1 MCGQCWVSIELFCP
15 IRAER
20 PTTGMHMAPSP
31 PLAMHIQFKMHGSMS
46 NSCRRCIGVL
56 TQTRICSHSFLSQGR
71 IRQQQGQLRGFLEF
85 YSTLYR
91 DGKIYSGGDSVSGH
105 FVPKALSESEGDMQ
119 QQGSRGQLTEFTRD
133 LGVDERLEAGLVAEG
148 IVEPTPVQRVS
159 IPKILSGVN
168 AALQCYTGSG
178 KTLAY
183 LLPALTLAITKSEQ
197 EWSKVTRKN
206 RGEAGKVHCMIVVPS
221 RELAMQI
228 VRVAHAVLPPQA
240 KQSVQQCIGGANIHR
255 QRDALKLQKPIM
267 VVGTPGRLAELS
279 RDGSLQT
286 HHCGILIM
294 DEIDQLLA
302 PQFREEMVRI
312 TDHTG
317 KKCDGGRQTVVVS
330 ATMTARVLAMCS
342 PWCPNPE
349 KIFID
354 GAGNRVEPPKEENVV
369 PRSVLAETARVQGE
383 FPSRGWGD
391 PDEVFPEGI
400 PITTSSAGGYG
411 GRASTPSIAPNLA
424 HVYVSSPPQHKVDAL
439 RRSLHAVDAQRALVF
454 MNFQHRLKE
463 TEAKLK
469 AKKISAASLHGEMTK
484 TERKNA
490 LDAFRRGKLRVLLV
504 SDVAA
509 RGLDIP
515 ECDAVVNL
523 ELPSDPSHYAH
534 RAGRT
539 GRAGRDGVVISLV
552 TDRERFVMKKFSDTL
567 GITID
572 QVENKFGTMLPV
584 RNE

>member
-1 MCGQCWVSIELFCP
+1 
-15 IRAER
+15 
-20 PTTGMHMAPSP
+20 MHVRMG
-31 PLAMHIQFKMHGSMS
+31 I
-46 NSCRRCIGVL
+46 SCRRCIGVL
-56 TQTRICSHSFLSQGR
+56 RQTRTCSHSLLQGR
-71 IRQQQGQLRGFLEF
+71 TRQQQAQLRGFLEF
-85 YSTLYR
+85 YSTIRR
-91 DGKIYSGGDSVSGH
+91 DGKFSFTNSGEKSVFGH
-105 FVPKALSESEGDMQ
+105 FVPKALSESEGNMQ
-119 QQGSRGQLTEFTRD
+119 GTSGSLVTEFTRD
-133 LGVDERLEAGLVAEG
+133 LGVDERLEPGLLAEQ
-148 IVEPTPVQRVS
+148 IVEPTPVQRAS
-159 IPKILSGVN
+159 IPRILSGGN

-183 LLPALTLAITKSEQ
+183 LLPALTRAIKKSEE
-197 EWSKVTRKN
+197 EWSKVTRKT
-206 RGEAGKVHCMIVVPS
+206 RGEAGKAHCMIVVPS

-228 VRVAHAVLPPQA
+228 VRVAHAILPPQA

-317 KKCDGGRQTVVVS
+317 KKCEGGRQTVVVS

-354 GAGNRVEPPKEENVV
+354 GEGNTVEPPKEENVV
-369 PRSVLAETARVQGE
+369 PPSVLAETARVQGE

-411 GRASTPSIAPNLA
+411 GRASTPSIAPNLS

-439 RRSLHAVDAQRALVF
+439 RKSLHAVDAQRALVF

-490 LDAFRRGKLRVLLV
+490 LNAFRRGKLRVLLV

-552 TDRERFVMKKFSDTL
+552 TDRERFVMNKFSSTL

-572 QVENKFGTMLPV
+572 QVENRFGTMLPV